1 MGQVGLK
8 TGLETILFEKHDF
21 SRKALKTNRK
31 SIKMSPRAPT
41 KRPKIAP
48 RQPQD
53 DLEDSFFSHRFLS
66 SILVRFGSDF
76 GSLWAPFL
84 EPKSVIFGI
93 DFWMIFA
100 CRSKIAP
107 RAAKSSA
114 RAPKSLPR
122 AFTWGNGRCVY
133 MGERVFTWGN
143 PVFTWGNAGKKQR
156 KHKSKSRKQK
166 KKTEATHTR
175 RTSKNKAK

>member
-1 MGQVGLK
+1 MHLGGQNRSKMGQVGLK
-8 TGLETILFEKHDF
+8 TGLETIFFEKSDF

-31 SIKMSPRAPT
+31 SIKMSPRAVT

-53 DLEDSFFSHRFLS
+53 DLEDCCFSYLFLT
-66 SILVRFGSDF
+66 SILVRFGFDF

-100 CRSKIAP
+100 CRSKIVP
-107 RAAKSSA
+107 RAAKSGPRAAKSIPRA
-114 RAPKSLPR
+114 SQERPRAAKRAPRGPKS
-122 AFTWGNGRCVY
+122 
-133 MGERVFTWGN
+133 
-143 PVFTWGNAGKKQR
+143 GK
-156 KHKSKSRKQK
+156 
-166 KKTEATHTR
+166 
-175 RTSKNKAK
+175 N

>member
-8 TGLETILFEKHDF
+8 TGLETIFFEKSDF

-31 SIKMSPRAPT
+31 SIKMSPRAVT

-53 DLEDSFFSHRFLS
+53 DLEDSCFSYLFLT
-66 SILVRFGSDF
+66 SILVRFGCDF

-107 RAAKSSA
+107 RAAKS
-114 RAPKSLPR
+114 LPR
-122 AFTWGNGRCVY
+122 ASQ
-133 MGERVFTWGN
+133 ERPRAAQEEPQSGQERPKSAQERPKSAQERPKTGQEQ
-143 PVFTWGNAGKKQR
+143 TNAAKINSIKKS
-156 KHKSKSRKQK
+156 KAKSKS
-166 KKTEATHTR
+166 
-175 RTSKNKAK
+175 KAQE

>member
-1 MGQVGLK
+1 
-8 TGLETILFEKHDF
+8 
-21 SRKALKTNRK
+21 
-31 SIKMSPRAPT
+31 MSPRAVT

-53 DLEDSFFSHRFLS
+53 DLEDSCFSYLFLT
-66 SILVRFGSDF
+66 SILVRFGCDF

-107 RAAKSSA
+107 RAAKSG
-114 RAPKSLPR
+114 PR
-122 AFTWGNGRCVY
+122 AAKSAPRSAKSSPRAARSSQKRTKSGQKRPKRGQERPKRCQKRPMSGN
-133 MGERVFTWGN
+133 E
-143 PVFTWGNAGKKQR
+143 
-156 KHKSKSRKQK
+156 
-166 KKTEATHTR
+166 
-175 RTSKNKAK
+175 